1 MRVRERKTVVK
12 RRTILFAGFM
22 ASVSPEDEALA
33 PHAAYTDAAAADTAE
48 ICMACYNDYE
58 NDARRRIINQGK
70 ARQLEK
76 ADGISM
82 GIKKED

>member
-22 ASVSPEDEALA
+22 TSVSPEDEVLA
-33 PHAAYTDAAAADTAE
+33 PLAAYTNASADTAE
-48 ICMACYNDYE
+48 ICMENYNE
-58 NDARRRIINQGK
+58 NDARRRLINQGK
-70 ARQLEK
+70 QANWRKQMV
-76 ADGISM
+76 ST